1 MLIVFYTGHNRRAYI
16 FAPDDID
23 LLFADKYIKEIQTRS
38 AIPENEPF
46 IEKETVS
53 TALVNGNNALGCAV
67 GNFAMSIAIKKA
79 QETGVGWVA
88 ANNSNHYGIA
98 GMYSIQ
104 AVNQGLL
111 VIIYC

>member
-1 MLIVFYTGHNRRAYI
+1 M
-16 FAPDDID
+16 
-23 LLFADKYIKEIQTRS
+23 
-38 AIPENEPF
+38 
-46 IEKETVS
+46 
-53 TALVNGNNALGCAV
+53 

-104 AVNQGLL
+104 AVSQGLL
-111 VIIYC
+111 EIGRASCRERV

>member
-1 MLIVFYTGHNRRAYI
+1 
-16 FAPDDID
+16 
-23 LLFADKYIKEIQTRS
+23 
-38 AIPENEPF
+38 
-46 IEKETVS
+46 
-53 TALVNGNNALGCAV
+53 
-67 GNFAMSIAIKKA
+67 MSIAIKKA

-111 VIIYC
+111 VIVYCWILFGICELLNVNVYTNLRMYVL